1 MSDTDSDS
9 DPFLQPNAPMYN
21 VGDLVELPLM
31 RDMQTKG
38 IVVSIHL
45 KSREDRIK
53 YWFADEYNY
62 LVSIDA
68 FGGDY
73 HWCDVEGI
81 VKKLDLPI
89 EYKLSMVSK
98 FGDWWYDLHKSVY
111 QNMLIEA
118 LN

>member
-1 MSDTDSDS
+1 MSDSDS
-9 DPFLQPNAPMYN
+9 DPFSEPNPPMYN
-21 VGDLVELPLM
+21 VGDVVQLIM
-31 RDMQTKG
+31 QSMQTKG

-45 KSREDRIK
+45 KPIEQRRR

-73 HWCDVEGI
+73 HWCDYEGI

-89 EYKLSMVSK
+89 EYKLSIVSN